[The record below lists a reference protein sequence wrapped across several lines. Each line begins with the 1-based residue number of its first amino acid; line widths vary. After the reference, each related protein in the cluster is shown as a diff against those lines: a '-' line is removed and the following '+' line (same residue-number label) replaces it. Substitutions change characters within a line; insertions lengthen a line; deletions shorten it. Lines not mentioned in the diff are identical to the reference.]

1 MLDFRAK
8 WERQGPA
15 LPVRSNHFQLEE
27 GQALPYWTKALQL
40 WNVNLK
46 LPDALIP
53 TSWKT
58 LQDLRKNRVH
68 LINWRVLLC
77 PLNMVQSFDCNQAI
91 EMLILSHTSLDSSLY
106 FCLSIQ
112 QSMQLHE
119 FCVCVCVAS
128 KWVCM
133 GRVFVNVSCE
143 ISFFS
148 C

>member
-1 MLDFRAK
+1 MVRFLSPS

-53 TSWKT
+53 TNWKT

-77 PLNMVQSFDCNQAI
+77 LLNMLQSFGCNQAI
-91 EMLILSHTSLDSSLY
+91 EMLILSTYFLRFELVFFAFPFSLHVRLAR
-106 FCLSIQ
+106 Q

-119 FCVCVCVAS
+119 FCVADIGFA
-128 KWVCM
+128 WVGYLSM
-133 GRVFVNVSCE
+133 
-143 ISFFS
+143 
-148 C
+148 